1 MSKASERARDLL
13 LVEPQFLFRRTVA
26 AVARDLRLATI
37 HEATTLAAAE
47 RLMATTS
54 FDALILSLDEKAH
67 ALELLER
74 VRAGTT
80 PCAASIPTILM
91 ADACDAGLALSLRQL
106 QVRRLLLKP
115 FKIRS
120 VIECIAGLWPAAA
133 TADS

>member
-1 MSKASERARDLL
+1 M
-13 LVEPQFLFRRTVA
+13 
-26 AVARDLRLATI
+26 
-37 HEATTLAAAE
+37 
-47 RLMATTS
+47 
-54 FDALILSLDEKAH
+54 
-67 ALELLER
+67 
-74 VRAGTT
+74 RAGTT

-91 ADACDAGLALSLRQL
+91 ADGCDAGLALNLRQL